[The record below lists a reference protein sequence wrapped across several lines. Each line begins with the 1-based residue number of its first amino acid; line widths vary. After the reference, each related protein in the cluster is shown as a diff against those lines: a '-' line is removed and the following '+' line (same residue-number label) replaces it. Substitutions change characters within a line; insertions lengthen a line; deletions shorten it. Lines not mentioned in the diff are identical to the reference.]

1 MNTYAAIAPAITQRE
16 DLITIGTMPLPAAIL
31 RPAPQSD
38 RLPGAN
44 LAAFWEARGLRV
56 LEMNGVL
63 WGQYRGGFFTSLPF
77 HLHLD
82 PDSDEIH
89 AMLRKSSVRGLRFQS
104 SHLPGRRAGMYVAN
118 PATFSIQSVSRRQRS
133 HVNHGLRM
141 CEFRT
146 VTPDELLSQGM
157 ELNRD
162 TLERQKRVD
171 PTFLEPARWAAFVGA
186 VEKTPG
192 MTVHGAYIEGRLSTY
207 VISCREGEWMHLI
220 YKMSR
225 AADLEHYPNHA
236 LDYMI
241 VKQAAEQ
248 PGIRFV
254 GNGFTSVLE
263 NEGLDRYK
271 RQLGYE
277 VAEHNLCLH
286 FHPWLA
292 PVLASKATVWLAS
305 GARKMLPGKDR
316 VEYIAKVIEGAHD
329 SRPKKPEGI
338 SASED
343 SCQQEE
349 ALGFSRLL
357 RPASAFPILRTFQ
370 MLKKGGVKATVLRG
384 TDYVGR
390 KLLHRG
396 KKSGAAIR
404 PLGPEEVLRLEPGEL
419 VEVKTLD
426 EIRATLDARGKNR
439 GLLFTDDMRG
449 YAGKQFRVF
458 KRVESIF
465 LEESK
470 QRRTLKNTVL
480 LDAVYCPGITFRC
493 DRSCFL
499 FWKEAWV
506 RRVPSM
512 EGTRAMEGKQE
523 MEGE

>member
-1 MNTYAAIAPAITQRE
+1 MNTYAAIAQRE
-16 DLITIGTMPLPAAIL
+16 DLITIAPALPSPATV
-31 RPAPQSD
+31 RPAPPSG

-44 LAAFWEARGLRV
+44 LAAFWEARGFRV
-56 LEMNGVL
+56 FEMNGVL
-63 WGQYRGGFFTSLPF
+63 WGQYKGGFFTSLPF

-82 PDSDEIH
+82 PDADEIR
-89 AMLRKSSVRGLRFQS
+89 AILRKSSVRGLRFPS

-118 PATFSIQSVSRRQRS
+118 PATFGIQSISRRQRS
-133 HVNHGLRM
+133 HVNHGLRV

-146 VTPDELLSQGM
+146 VTPDELLSEGI

-162 TLERQKRVD
+162 TLQRQKRADVN
-171 PTFLEPARWAAFVGA
+171 FLEPARWAAFVGA

-192 MTVHGAYIEGRLSTY
+192 MTVHGAYVDGRLSAY

-236 LDYMI
+236 LDFTI
-241 VKQAAEQ
+241 VKEAAEDSA
-248 PGIRFV
+248 IRYV

-271 RQLGYE
+271 RQMGYE
-277 VAEHNLCLH
+277 IAEHNLCLH
-286 FHPWLA
+286 FHPALA
-292 PVLASKATVWLAS
+292 PGLSSKVAVWLAS
-305 GARKMLPGKDR
+305 GVQKVLPGNDR
-316 VEYIAKVIEGAHD
+316 VEYIATVIRGAHD
-329 SRPKKPEGI
+329 SRPKKKAEI

-357 RPASAFPILRTFQ
+357 RPAAAFPILRTFQ
-370 MLKKGGVKATVLRG
+370 MLRKGGVKATVLRG
-384 TDYVGR
+384 ADYVGR
-390 KLLHRG
+390 KLLGRG
-396 KKSGAAIR
+396 KKSCAGVR
-404 PLGPEEVLRLEPGEL
+404 PLGPDEVLRLDPGDL
-419 VEVKTLD
+419 VEVKSLE
-426 EIRATLDARGKNR
+426 EIRATLDERGKNR
-439 GLLFTDDMRG
+439 GLLFTDDMKG
-449 YAGKQFRVF
+449 YVGRQFRVF

-480 LDAVYCPGITFRC
+480 LEAVYCPGITFRC

-499 FWKEAWV
+499 FWKEVWL
-506 RRVPSM
+506 RRATTL
-512 EGTRAMEGKQE
+512 EKK
-523 MEGE
+523 